1 MIESERSSDE
11 SNELKRLLLELPAA
25 DTSIAR
31 EQLLNRLL
39 IELEKK
45 DTAQKAEWE
54 QLQSENR
61 RLRQELRKL
70 RAGAADDMS
79 SRLRNAL
86 RE

>member
-1 MIESERSSDE
+1 MSESERSSDE

-25 DTSIAR
+25 GTLVAR
-31 EQLLNRLL
+31 EQLLNRLM

-45 DTAQKAEWE
+45 ETAQRAERE

-70 RAGAADDMS
+70 RAGAADAMS
-79 SRLRNAL
+79 SRLRDAL